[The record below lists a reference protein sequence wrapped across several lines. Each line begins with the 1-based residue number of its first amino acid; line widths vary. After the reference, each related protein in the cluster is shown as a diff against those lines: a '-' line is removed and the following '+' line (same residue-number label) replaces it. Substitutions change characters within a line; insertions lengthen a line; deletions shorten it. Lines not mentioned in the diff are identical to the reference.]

1 MSQQSPE
8 QLEIGKVLTLQQK
21 YTYERI
27 LKEANH
33 TGSVKRSNKS
43 LVILQKLI
51 NSSKNL
57 YKEDGTEL
65 MMIENS
71 PRKEITNPKKEKNH
85 KLKKSHESRESMGSS
100 NLRTKKKQHLM
111 NFREISK
118 SLLEHRRRDEEEINS
133 NLPKIRNSQ
142 ERSPKK

>member
-71 PRKEITNPKKEKNH
+71 PR
-85 KLKKSHESRESMGSS
+85 
-100 NLRTKKKQHLM
+100 
-111 NFREISK
+111 
-118 SLLEHRRRDEEEINS
+118 
-133 NLPKIRNSQ
+133 
-142 ERSPKK
+142 